1 MYESRIRR
9 TGIVDLGSNT
19 ARLVVF
25 AYEPGHWFRLIDEIR
40 EPVRLGESLGRS
52 GKMSAAGMERAAAA
66 LRLYAKYCQAMEL
79 EDVRVIATS
88 AVRDAANREEF
99 LEMVRPYGL
108 PIEVLPGEEEAALGV
123 SAVANGFPM
132 DDAWVM
138 DLGGGSMQ
146 ISRMRERT
154 FVDGRAFPLGAVRV
168 YESFLSADPPSD
180 PEVEALESRAEAE
193 LNETV
198 GRMRRESFPLVAMG
212 GSIRNLT
219 RAVQKKN
226 DYPLDRIHGFFLQR
240 GELETITYKLLHLRA
255 SQRSRVP
262 GIHPDRGD
270 IIVAAA
276 LVYRWLLRQT
286 DRDGIWVS
294 GQGVREGAFYK
305 IFLPAPHWVSDIRS
319 FSVRNLFAQFPQ
331 SEFHT
336 QQVRRLA
343 LRLFQ
348 ELDPL
353 HKLSQRDA
361 ELLEAACWL
370 HDIGMTLGYH
380 DHHKHGA
387 YLVESFNLN
396 GFTHREQALL
406 ALLVRYHR
414 KGKPK
419 WKRLKALARPGDKRK
434 LLQLSCC
441 LRLAEF
447 LERSRSG
454 RVRDVKARIS
464 GKKVAIALVGHEN
477 PFIELWETRKQSELF
492 QQAFKKK
499 LTLDYEKQRTPAS
512 AAPRR

>member
-1 MYESRIRR
+1 MYESRIQR

-19 ARLVVF
+19 SRLVVF
-25 AYEPGHWFRLIDEIR
+25 AYQPGRSFRLIDEIR

-52 GKMSAAGMERAAAA
+52 GTMSQAGMERAAAA
-66 LRLYAKYCQAMEL
+66 LRLYAKYREAMHL
-79 EDVRVIATS
+79 EDLRVIATS
-88 AVRDAANREEF
+88 AVRDASNREEF
-99 LEMVRPYGL
+99 LEMVRPFGL
-108 PIEVLPGEEEAALGV
+108 PIDILSGEEEAALGV
-123 SAVANGFPM
+123 LAVANGFPM
-132 DDAWVM
+132 EEAWVM

-146 ISRMRERT
+146 ISRMRDRIFQT
-154 FVDGRAFPLGAVRV
+154 GQAYPLGAVRL
-168 YESFLSADPPSD
+168 YEAFLSSDPPD
-180 PEVEALESRAEAE
+180 DAEVEALERKAAAE
-193 LNETV
+193 LGSTV
-198 GRMRRESFPLVAMG
+198 ERMRDESCPLVAMG

-226 DYPLDRIHGFFLQR
+226 NYPLDRIHGFFLQR

-255 SQRSRVP
+255 SQRSSIP

-294 GQGVREGAFYK
+294 GQGVREGAFYR
-305 IFLPAPHWVSDIRS
+305 IFLPPPHSVGDIRA

-336 QQVRRLA
+336 QQVRHLA

-348 ELDPL
+348 ELSPL
-353 HKLSQRDA
+353 HDLGQSDS
-361 ELLEAACWL
+361 ELLEASCWL

-396 GFTHREQALL
+396 GFTHRQQALL

-414 KGKPK
+414 KGTPK

-434 LLQLSCC
+434 LRQLSCC

-447 LERSRSG
+447 LERSRGG
-454 RVRDVKARIS
+454 RVRDLRAEIS
-464 GKKVAIALVGHEN
+464 GPDVTIFCQGQEN
-477 PFIELWETRKQSELF
+477 PFIELWETRKQSDLF
-492 QQAFKKK
+492 EKAFKKK
-499 LTLDYEKQRTPAS
+499 LVLEYEAQKEAVPAS
-512 AAPRR
+512 RS